1 MSRHDRVFPY
11 GCDIS
16 AVGILGNALPYPFL
30 QVLLTF
36 AFLEVRGFSLFRRE
50 TSSYGEV
57 GMSFD
62 VHERLIRSLLST
74 VPITF
79 AEAEHASLD
88 GARRLVFR
96 PHSPPRTDRLARCGV
111 LHRNMGAPAPWT
123 FNLDTT
129 RNGIQNWPH
138 LGIAGHLAAGPRR
151 IFFLGSV
158 QSLPHPSY
166 FLAIAIAESGRL
178 HPNLRLFVVA
188 AARGLPLFSAQF
200 LVVFALQ
207 TGRFV
212 YKHFVRLQYE
222 AELSSPLD

>member
-1 MSRHDRVFPY
+1 MSAAILDLFVRIICGAVHRSVVTLLAFASTSGTQNNVPATERMSRHDRVFPY

-16 AVGILGNALPYPFL
+16 APVQARNEFL
-30 QVLLTF
+30 W
-36 AFLEVRGFSLFRRE
+36 R
-50 TSSYGEV
+50 
-57 GMSFD
+57 M
-62 VHERLIRSLLST
+62 
-74 VPITF
+74 PITF

-129 RNGIQNWPH
+129 RNTE
-138 LGIAGHLAAGPRR
+138 LAASRHRGTSRRGR